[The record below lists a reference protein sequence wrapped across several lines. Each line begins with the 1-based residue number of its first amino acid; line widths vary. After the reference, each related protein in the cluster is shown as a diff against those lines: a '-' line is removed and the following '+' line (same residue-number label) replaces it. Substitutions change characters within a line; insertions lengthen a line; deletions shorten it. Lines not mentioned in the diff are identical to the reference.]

1 MVDKDTEGLLR
12 KHEDAFVTVANADCK
27 ASWVAERFL
36 ESIGEGT
43 AYEPEESAEGD
54 IAPTEP
60 SNEPES
66 GVKDSLFAY

>member
-1 MVDKDTEGLLR
+1 MVDKDTEVLR
-12 KHEDAFVTVANADCK
+12 EHEDSLVTVANADCE
-27 ASWVAERFL
+27 ASWVAESLL